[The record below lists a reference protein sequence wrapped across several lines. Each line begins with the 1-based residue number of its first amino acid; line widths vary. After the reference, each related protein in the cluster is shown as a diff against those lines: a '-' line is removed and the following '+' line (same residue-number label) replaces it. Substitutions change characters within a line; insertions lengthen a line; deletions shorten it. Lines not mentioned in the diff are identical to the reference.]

1 MSWYSNKL
9 HKDCLTDR
17 GHPRKMVNETLLC
30 QLNRAKQ
37 AAQDTKRVAEN
48 MQDRLNVTM
57 DSFEIEKNKTKELIQ
72 RAKDFLMGQSAD
84 HFASTLMETTSL
96 FVFPS

>member
-1 MSWYSNKL
+1 
-9 HKDCLTDR
+9 
-17 GHPRKMVNETLLC
+17 
-30 QLNRAKQ
+30 
-37 AAQDTKRVAEN
+37 

-84 HFASTLMETTSL
+84 LVESTLMKSTSL
-96 FVFPS
+96 LVFPSSQMRWFILMTLRKWPEQS